1 MHHSEHDTHRAVTD
15 NTPATV
21 SRPAPPFPPT
31 TPERRPS
38 YFEHF
43 SRGRDLTVAFR
54 GGSTATDST
63 PPFWNRRAAALGAA
77 LSFAFMLPYNRSLGL
92 VLRAGRAGRAARNE
106 LSKGTAGMPE
116 DGRSSHLV
124 LVGSSAGGVKAL
136 SEMVSTLPGD
146 QPVPIVIAQH
156 LDPDRESNLEGI
168 LSRCCPLTV
177 RTVVDEDGLQ
187 AGVVFVVPANRYVS
201 ITDSRIGLQEDGD
214 GR

>member
-1 MHHSEHDTHRAVTD
+1 M
-15 NTPATV
+15 P
-21 SRPAPPFPPT
+21 
-31 TPERRPS
+31 
-38 YFEHF
+38 
-43 SRGRDLTVAFR
+43 
-54 GGSTATDST
+54 GG
-63 PPFWNRRAAALGAA
+63 L
-77 LSFAFMLPYNRSLGL
+77 
-92 VLRAGRAGRAARNE
+92 AGRQETSLAKGRQVCP
-106 LSKGTAGMPE
+106 KTVGHPIYE

-214 GR
+214 GRPKPSVDLLMGSAAEVFGERLITVVLTGTGSDSTEGTRVVKGAAARS

>member
-1 MHHSEHDTHRAVTD
+1 MHHSEHDTDRAVTD
-15 NTPATV
+15 NTSATV

-43 SRGRDLTVAFR
+43 SRGKDLTVAFR
-54 GGSTATDST
+54 GGSTATVST

-106 LSKGTAGMPE
+106 LGKGTVGMPE

-124 LVGSSAGGVKAL
+124 VVGSSAGVVQAL
-136 SEMVSTLPGD
+136 SEMVSTLPG
-146 QPVPIVIAQH
+146 QTPRA
-156 LDPDRESNLEGI
+156 RTGRS
-168 LSRCCPLTV
+168 SRCELSSGKARRGACSKQGAVPERARGSGAECSDGFRRVSWTAAK
-177 RTVVDEDGLQ
+177 RTRSGAV
-187 AGVVFVVPANRYVS
+187 A
-201 ITDSRIGLQEDGD
+201 
-214 GR
+214 